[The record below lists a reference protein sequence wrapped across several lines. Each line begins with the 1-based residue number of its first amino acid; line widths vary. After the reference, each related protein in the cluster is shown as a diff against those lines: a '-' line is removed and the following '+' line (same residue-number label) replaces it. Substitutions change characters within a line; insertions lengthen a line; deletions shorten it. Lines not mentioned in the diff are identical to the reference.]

1 VGRNLVIFQQIES
14 LLKFLLSNCKYKYVQ
29 HGDARSPLDKVEVGG
44 NQKQAMLGQLVRKY
58 LSDVLVDA
66 GAEIKEGELPESRP
80 RLFGQIFPGDKW
92 SPAGVALSTAA
103 GVEGSSRP

>member
-1 VGRNLVIFQQIES
+1 MGRNLVIFQQIES

-66 GAEIKEGELPESRP
+66 GAMNRP
-80 RLFGQIFPGDKW
+80 AFRGGCL
-92 SPAGVALSTAA
+92 V
-103 GVEGSSRP
+103 